1 MMSRQKVSVKAGS
14 GFGFGKANSFQ
25 LPRFGILGGLVLK
38 LCVNQDTTDGAAPG
52 ENCGN
57 ALLKRA
63 ALTSHSR
70 EIEQTLDIMNL
81 THVLEMQ
88 LGAKTCL
95 MNLALND
102 DPVSASLIQGDNF
115 IYVPLNFSFCR
126 SGLSMSLDLSFCES
140 IECVVELDEKA
151 NVFGATNLANLAV
164 DAAQTELLVYY
175 YNLQESDLRKYEDA
189 EFSIERPLSMM
200 AKSCYRENAVSKTIA
215 QAKTETVTVNFNCP
229 NVITKTAI
237 GVYELGSGL
246 KGSYRPVDK
255 IEYFMSGRL
264 VWSSTGVEESQLENS
279 LFYGTSYGA
288 GEVSGTVSSTD
299 NSQNIYTHFWGISNE
314 HNRMSGACSGKNIS
328 DFSVQVTFTTP
339 SSGGDKKYYVEA
351 QHETV
356 NIVSISGS
364 SGKIGVSLSL

>member
-1 MMSRQKVSVKAGS
+1 
-14 GFGFGKANSFQ
+14 
-25 LPRFGILGGLVLK
+25 
-38 LCVNQDTTDGAAPG
+38 
-52 ENCGN
+52 
-57 ALLKRA
+57 
-63 ALTSHSR
+63 
-70 EIEQTLDIMNL
+70 
-81 THVLEMQ
+81 
-88 LGAKTCL
+88 
-95 MNLALND
+95 
-102 DPVSASLIQGDNF
+102 
-115 IYVPLNFSFCR
+115 
-126 SGLSMSLDLSFCES
+126 
-140 IECVVELDEKA
+140 
-151 NVFGATNLANLAV
+151 
-164 DAAQTELLVYY
+164 
-175 YNLQESDLRKYEDA
+175 
-189 EFSIERPLSMM
+189 M

-215 QAKTETVTVNFNCP
+215 EATTDTLTINFNCP

-246 KGSYRPVDK
+246 KGSYKAVDK

-288 GEVSGTVSSTD
+288 GEVSGTVASTD
-299 NSQNIYTHFWGISNE
+299 NSQNIYTHFWGVSNE
-314 HNRMSGACSGKNIS
+314 NNRMSGACSGKNIS